1 MAVVI
6 LNDNFNGAII
16 SMNVT
21 AQNRI
26 DNATVDA
33 TNATLPIRIWYPED
47 GSKIQV
53 TVPMGQV
60 VSQNFQGGN
69 QLSRVMQNQTR
80 PGDGATV
87 SVWISPTWVAL
98 SP

>member
-6 LNDNFNGAII
+6 LQADFNGAII
-16 SMNVT
+16 SMNVD

-33 TNATLPIRIWYPED
+33 TNATEQIRIWYPED
-47 GSKIQV
+47 GSKVQV
-53 TVPMGQV
+53 TVPIGQV
-60 VSQNFQGGN
+60 ASQDFQGAN
-69 QLSRVMQNQTR
+69 RLSRVTQQVTNPTTGL
-80 PGDGATV
+80 PETV
-87 SVWISPTWVAL
+87 WVSPTWVAL